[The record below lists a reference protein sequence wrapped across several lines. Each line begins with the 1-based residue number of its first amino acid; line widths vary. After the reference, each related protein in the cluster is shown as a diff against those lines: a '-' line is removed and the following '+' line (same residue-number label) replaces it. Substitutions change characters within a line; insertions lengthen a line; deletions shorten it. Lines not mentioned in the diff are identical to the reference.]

1 MYYLRSLLIFPY
13 EIDSTSYIEINNQ
26 HIFGIYHILIVD
38 SEFFTMWSQLNLMKC
53 IIYLPSL
60 PYRADT
66 KYIYITRFRNISNLF
81 SNFPLS
87 VSQCNLSKITTWPFS
102 YQISLQHLYLI
113 SALEPT
119 GADVSEPRADKVA
132 DLKKVM
138 R

>member
-53 IIYLPSL
+53 IRYLPSL
-60 PYRADT
+60 PYRADK

-81 SNFPLS
+81 SNFRYRYHNAIRQK
-87 VSQCNLSKITTWPFS
+87 SQHGLFHIRSLISTCTW
-102 YQISLQHLYLI
+102 YQHLSLPGLMYQNLGLI
-113 SALEPT
+113 
-119 GADVSEPRADKVA
+119 R
-132 DLKKVM
+132 
-138 R
+138 